1 MDGTVKVGDF
11 GLATALEEDEDVDG
25 SRGDVIGQHHQAS
38 PAAAPS
44 GGAYV
49 CKHTDQVG
57 TKLYMSPEQV
67 RAMRLSVCVSVCVAS
82 CCLKGRP
89 RGIISI
95 SCTLHGCVETC
106 LSDNE

>member
-44 GGAYV
+44 GAYV

-67 RAMRLSVCVSVCVAS
+67 RAMRLSVCVAS
-82 CCLKGRP
+82 CCLKGGLVVLSRFHVTTGMAV
-89 RGIISI
+89 RGIFEFLIF
-95 SCTLHGCVETC
+95 L
-106 LSDNE
+106 NF

>member
-38 PAAAPS
+38 PAAVPS
-44 GGAYV
+44 GAYV

-67 RAMRLSVCVSVCVAS
+67 RAMRLSVCVAS
-82 CCLKGRP
+82 CCLKG
-89 RGIISI
+89 G
-95 SCTLHGCVETC
+95 LVV
-106 LSDNE
+106 LSRFRVHCMVA

>member
-67 RAMRLSVCVSVCVAS
+67 RAMRLSVFVCVAS
-82 CCLKGRP
+82 CCLKGP
-89 RGIISI
+89 KGG
-95 SCTLHGCVETC
+95 LVV
-106 LSDNE
+106 LSRFHVHCMVA